1 MPPSFTLA
9 RQIENTL
16 CVAAEGKPID
26 VDTFRFVMNHFGSD
40 LDADELKLSLAMLPS
55 ICSISNLSG
64 KP

>member
-1 MPPSFTLA
+1 MQPSFTLA
-9 RQIENTL
+9 RKIENTL
-16 CVAAEGKPID
+16 RAAAEGKSID
-26 VDTFRFVMNHFGSD
+26 IDTFRFVLNHFGSD